1 VRIFVINPNTSR
13 RMTEHIRREL
23 DRIRRPD
30 TAVTVMNPEQGPI
43 SIECAHDEVLA
54 GRGTLELV
62 AKANAEGYD
71 AILIACYSDPALDAA
86 REVSRILVIGI
97 EEAALHIA
105 SMLGHKFSV
114 ITSLPRRIPTR
125 DLHARLR
132 GVECCFASAL
142 PLDMP
147 VLEMEADPVKAKERA
162 VALVRKAIE
171 EDGAEVIILGCAG
184 LAGYAKDIARES
196 GAVVLDPTAV
206 AFKLAEAMVDLGIA
220 HSKIRRF
227 ASPVPKQNAVE
238 GDNDVL

>member
-1 VRIFVINPNTSR
+1 
-13 RMTEHIRREL
+13 MTEHIRREL

-30 TAVTVMNPEQGPI
+30 TEITVMNPEHGPD
-43 SIECAHDEVLA
+43 SIECAYDEVLA

-86 REVSRILVIGI
+86 REVSSVLVIGI
-97 EEAALHIA
+97 EEAALHVA

-114 ITSLPRRIPTR
+114 ITSLPRRMPTR
-125 DLHARLR
+125 DLHARMR
-132 GVECCFASAL
+132 GVESCFASAL

-147 VLEMEADPVKAKERA
+147 VLEMDTQPEKVKARA
-162 VALVRKAIE
+162 VALSRKAIE

-184 LAGYAKDIARES
+184 MTGYAKDIERES
-196 GAVVLDPTAV
+196 GAVILDPVAV
-206 AFKLAEAMVDLGIA
+206 AFKLAEALLDLGLA

-227 ASPVPKQNAVE
+227 ASPNPKRSCGRA
-238 GDNDVL
+238 DNDVL